1 MDKNATSITPS
12 YPPQK
17 ISEEVS
23 HMGQF
28 SMQINFLSGSFLRA
42 IQHYKDCLKHS
53 AATPKLCNKGPSE
66 WGGMKV
72 YPPLGEE

>member
-23 HMGQF
+23 HTGQF
-28 SMQINFLSGSFLRA
+28 SMQINLLSGSFLRA
-42 IQHYKDCLKHS
+42 TQQQCEQMLSYLRNRFKACQIGAQ
-53 AATPKLCNKGPSE
+53 
-66 WGGMKV
+66 
-72 YPPLGEE
+72 